1 MEAEPAAWP
10 AVDRATLA
18 PVVRAAL
25 GAPDAEV
32 LDWRVEP
39 LHGGVGAVAGWSVLR
54 RVAGTAQCG
63 SASVPWAVVLK
74 VLRPG
79 AGSADPTASLY
90 WQREALVYRSGVLT
104 DLPGGLR
111 APRVLGAADRSDGA
125 VWLWLEEVAE
135 TTGPAWP
142 LERYG
147 LAARHLGRFNGA
159 YLVGRPLPVHPWLPA
174 GYLRRWVELSE
185 AARTALPLVRGDPEM
200 GRYWP
205 EDVLVRS
212 LALWARREELYA
224 ALERLPRTF
233 CHGDANRGNLLASRA
248 PDGEEEMVAIDWAFA
263 GLGAPGEEIAQL
275 VVVDV
280 LLGRVELARLPD
292 LEDTVYGAYVE
303 GLRDAGWRGDERQVR
318 LGYAAHAALRNSFLG
333 PLIVMPPAAVRAG
346 FEQLVGRPYGE
357 LLALAAEL
365 RRRTLDLADEAC
377 ALAAA
382 R

>member
-1 MEAEPAAWP
+1 VKAEPAAWP

-25 GAPDAEV
+25 GTPDAEV

-54 RVAGTAQCG
+54 RVAGTARCG
-63 SASVPWAVVLK
+63 SGSVPWAVVLK

-90 WQREALVYRSGVLT
+90 WQREALVYPSGVLT

-159 YLVGRPLPVHPWLPA
+159 YLVGRPVPVHPWLPA

-185 AARTALPLVRGDPEM
+185 AARTALPAVRWDPEM

-205 EDVLVRS
+205 EDVLARS

-248 PDGEEEMVAIDWAFA
+248 RGAAQQLPGAAHRHASRGGARGLRATGRPSVRRAPRA
-263 GLGAPGEEIAQL
+263 GGRAPAPHARPGRRGVGVGGAVSRRPPA
-275 VVVDV
+275 
-280 LLGRVELARLPD
+280 RARL
-292 LEDTVYGAYVE
+292 T
-303 GLRDAGWRGDERQVR
+303 
-318 LGYAAHAALRNSFLG
+318 SF
-333 PLIVMPPAAVRAG
+333 R
-346 FEQLVGRPYGE
+346 R
-357 LLALAAEL
+357 LLAVPPG
-365 RRRTLDLADEAC
+365 
-377 ALAAA
+377 
-382 R
+382 